1 MIVDAHMHFWNLTK
15 AEYPWL
21 VPEYGPI
28 YANLEAPDIE
38 PQLSANGIDRVVIVQ
53 AANSYEDT
61 AYMLEVADRHP
72 WAGGVVGWVNLLD
85 PDETRRRLEMY
96 SRNRHFK
103 GVRHLIHDEP
113 DPNWVV
119 QDRAIEG
126 LKVVASFGMTFDV
139 VAVYPN
145 HIVHVPTLVE
155 KIPQLRMV
163 IDHLAKPPF
172 GDSAAMANWR
182 DAMRAA
188 AQSPN
193 VYVKASGLNTAAG
206 KPDWS
211 YQDIKPGIDFAR
223 DVFGAERMM
232 FGGDWP
238 VAILAGN
245 YTQVVT
251 ETGKAIA
258 DYSAEEQACIWHK
271 TAVEFY
277 RLTV

>member
-1 MIVDAHMHFWNLTK
+1 MIVDAHLHFWNLTK

-21 VPEYGPI
+21 SSGFGPI
-28 YANLEAPDIE
+28 YANFEAPDVE
-38 PQLSANGIDRVVIVQ
+38 PQLIANKVDKAVMVQ

-61 AYMLEVADRHP
+61 AYMLEVADRRA

-85 PDETRRRLEMY
+85 PDEAHKRLSMY

-113 DPNWVV
+113 DPDWVV

-126 LKVVASFGMTFDV
+126 LKVVASFGLPFDV
-139 VAVYPN
+139 VAIYPK
-145 HIVHVPTLVE
+145 HIVHIPTLVE
-155 KIPQLRMV
+155 KIPNLRMV
-163 IDHLAKPPF
+163 IDHLAKPPYP
-172 GDSAAMANWR
+172 DPAAMAGWR
-182 DAMRAA
+182 AAMRVA

-193 VYVKASGLNTAAG
+193 VYVKVSGLNTAAG

-223 DVFGAERMM
+223 EVFGAQRMM

-251 ETGKAIA
+251 ETARAIA
-258 DYSAEEQACIWHK
+258 DYSAEEQAQIWSK
-271 TAVEFY
+271 TAIEFY
-277 RLTV
+277 KLTV